1 MSIIIRMDDNTDKVL
16 RQLEDNVVK
25 ALTAMG
31 EEAVGMIVG
40 QMRTGYGRPIWR
52 TGDLQRDVSYDVRDA
67 DHAVDVGNG
76 LEYGPYVHEGTY
88 KMAGRPYITDA
99 LTGANAR
106 DTLMSVAEEAL
117 KEGF

>member
-31 EEAVGMIVG
+31 EEAVGMIVKK
-40 QMRTGYGRPIWR
+40 METGYGRPIWR
-52 TGDLQRDVSYDVRDA
+52 TGDLQRHEVYDVRA
-67 DHAVDVGNG
+67 EDHAVDVGSD
-76 LEYGPYVHEGTY
+76 LEYAPYVHEGTY

-106 DTLMSVAEEAL
+106 DTLMGVAEEAL